1 MEEFTS
7 KNNRREF
14 IKSCGLAGLALAFP
28 DFELSPQPF
37 EKVTLLY
44 TNDWHSRIEPF
55 PGSHPQYA
63 NRGGAARRAAIIDK
77 IRKEEKNV
85 LLLDAGDMVQGT
97 PYFNFYNGELEI
109 SLMNQMGYS
118 AATLGNH
125 DFDNGMEGLEKLL
138 SKANFS
144 IINCNYTVKD
154 SSIERFVTPY
164 KIFKLGKIRIG
175 VTGVGIDLNGLVPKP
190 NFKGL
195 VYTDP
200 VESINKIAARL
211 KYDYKCNYVIAL
223 SHLGFEYKDNKISDK
238 VLASLSKD
246 IDLIL
251 GGHTHTYIENLIEI
265 KNQND
270 LKVNISQMGWAGLFL
285 GRIDLIFRDIQR
297 KSDENF
303 SLNELFTKSIAI

>member
-14 IKSCGLAGLALAFP
+14 IKNCGLAGLAFTLP
-28 DFELSPQPF
+28 DFDISKHPF

-55 PGSHPQYA
+55 PMSHPEYA

-109 SLMNQMGYS
+109 SLMNQMGYT

-144 IINCNYTVKD
+144 VINCNYTVKD
-154 SSIERFVTPY
+154 SSIESFITPY
-164 KIFKLGKIRIG
+164 KVYKFGKIRIG
-175 VTGVGIDLNGLVPKP
+175 LTGVGIELNGLVPKP

-195 VYTDP
+195 IYNDP
-200 VESINKIAARL
+200 VESVNKIAARL
-211 KYDYKCNYVIAL
+211 KYDYKCDYVIAL

-238 VLASLSKD
+238 GLATLSKD

-265 KNQND
+265 KNRNN
-270 LKVNISQMGWAGLFL
+270 LKVNVSQMGWAGLYL
-285 GRIDLIFRDIQR
+285 GRIDLIFRYVQR
-297 KSDENF
+297 KSDEKF